1 MSSITKVLFYPLKKR
16 FGRRP
21 RAMVNDCPPPT
32 EEERK
37 CKFGSYCVK
46 ATVEA
51 TDENGDIDRTFVGY
65 SQDMNITNK
74 TQVACEKKKGRRKKL
89 GKGCS
94 IHKGC

>member
-1 MSSITKVLFYPLKKR
+1 
-16 FGRRP
+16 
-21 RAMVNDCPPPT
+21 VNDCPPPT

-65 SQDMNITNK
+65 SQDMNITNLS
-74 TQVACEKKKGRRKKL
+74 TVN
-89 GKGCS
+89 
-94 IHKGC
+94 